1 MSPKETNLMRH
12 HPFVKILLASLVA
25 VALAGCA
32 STPPPRS
39 GFLVDYPDLKPDRY
53 GNPRLLWWEKPDF
66 DWKRYQKLM
75 IDPVVMYYDPKAK
88 NQEIRPEDLNR
99 LADEFRAVV
108 IAELGSSFPVV
119 NTPGRDVLRI
129 RAAITEIIPANPAVN
144 VVTTLVA
151 FVPLDMGGAAIEAEF
166 IDSMTNERM
175 AVMVERKLGTPFDL
189 KSGFTS
195 LGHARASFQSWGAEL
210 KRALE
215 TGP

>member
-1 MSPKETNLMRH
+1 MQHNAFIKNLMVS
-12 HPFVKILLASLVA
+12 FVTV
-25 VALAGCA
+25 VVLAGCA

-39 GFLVDYPDLKPDRY
+39 GFLVDYPDLKPDP
-53 GNPRLLWWEKPDF
+53 GNPQLLWWEKPDF

-88 NQEIRPEDLNR
+88 NQEIRPDDLNR
-99 LADEFRAVV
+99 LADEFRDVV
-108 IAELGSSFPVV
+108 TAELGKNFPVV
-119 NTPGRDVLRI
+119 NTPGQDVLRI
-129 RAAITEIIPANPAVN
+129 RAAITEIIPANPALN
-144 VVTTLVA
+144 VVTTVVA

-166 IDSMTNERM
+166 IDSMTNERV
-175 AVMVERKLGTPFDL
+175 AAMVERKLGTPFDL

-195 LGHARASFQSWGAEL
+195 LGHARASFKSWAAEL

>member
-1 MSPKETNLMRH
+1 MQH
-12 HPFVKILLASLVA
+12 HPFIKILLASLVA
-25 VALAGCA
+25 VVVLAGCA

-39 GFLVDYPDLKPDRY
+39 GFLVDYPDLKPDP
-53 GNPRLLWWEKPDF
+53 GNPQLLWWEKPDF
-66 DWKRYQKLM
+66 DWKRYHKLM

-88 NQEIRPEDLNR
+88 NQEIRPDDLNR
-99 LADEFRAVV
+99 LADAFRDVV
-108 IAELGSSFPVV
+108 IAELGNSYPVV
-119 NTPGRDVLRI
+119 NTPGRDVLRV
-129 RAAITEIIPANPAVN
+129 RAAITEIIPASLAVN

-166 IDSMTNERM
+166 IDSMTNERV
-175 AVMVERKLGTPFDL
+175 AAMVERKLGTPFDL

-195 LGHARASFQSWGAEL
+195 LGHARASFKSWAAEL

>member
-1 MSPKETNLMRH
+1 MQHN
-12 HPFVKILLASLVA
+12 PFIKILLVSLVA
-25 VALAGCA
+25 VGVLAGCA

-39 GFLVDYPDLKPDRY
+39 GFLVDYPDLKPDP
-53 GNPRLLWWEKPDF
+53 GNPQLLWWERPDF
-66 DWKRYQKLM
+66 DWKRYHRLM

-88 NQEIRPEDLNR
+88 NQEIRPDDLKQ
-99 LADEFRAVV
+99 LADEFRDVV
-108 IAELGSSFPVV
+108 IAELGKNFPVV
-119 NTPGRDVLRI
+119 NTPGEDVLRI
-129 RAAITEIIPANPAVN
+129 RAAITEIIPASPALN

-166 IDSMTNERM
+166 IDSMTNERV
-175 AVMVERKLGTPFDL
+175 AAMVERKLGTPFDL

-195 LGHARASFQSWGAEL
+195 LGHARASFKSWAEEL

>member
-1 MSPKETNLMRH
+1 MQHN
-12 HPFVKILLASLVA
+12 PFFRILLVFLVS
-25 VALAGCA
+25 VVVLAGCA
-32 STPPPRS
+32 STPATRS
-39 GFLVDYPDLKPDRY
+39 GFLADYPDLKPDRY
-53 GNPRLLWWEKPDF
+53 GNPHLLWWEKPGF

-99 LADEFRAVV
+99 LANEFREVV
-108 IAELGSSFPVV
+108 IAELGNDFPVV
-119 NTPGRDVLRI
+119 NTPGPDVLRV

-144 VVTTLVA
+144 VVTTLIA

-166 IDSMTNERM
+166 IDSMTNERV
-175 AVMVERKLGTPFDL
+175 AAMVERKLGTPFDL
-189 KSGFTS
+189 QSGFTS
-195 LGHARASFQSWGAEL
+195 LGHAKASFKSWAAEL

>member
-1 MSPKETNLMRH
+1 MQ
-12 HPFVKILLASLVA
+12 HPPGVKILLASLVA
-25 VALAGCA
+25 VVVLAGCA

-39 GFLVDYPDLKPDRY
+39 GFLVDYPDLKPDP
-53 GNPRLLWWEKPDF
+53 GNPQLLWWEKPDF

-75 IDPVVMYYDPKAK
+75 IDPVVMYYDPKAN
-88 NQEIRPEDLNR
+88 NQEIRPDDLKR
-99 LADEFRAVV
+99 LADEFRDVV
-108 IAELGSSFPVV
+108 IAELGNSFPVV

-129 RAAITEIIPANPAVN
+129 RAAITEIIPASPALN

-166 IDSMTNERM
+166 IDSMTNERV
-175 AVMVERKLGTPFDL
+175 AAMVERKLGTPFDS

-195 LGHARASFQSWGAEL
+195 LGHARASFKSWAAEL

-215 TGP
+215 TAP